1 MPTKLLHS
9 CEGGVAISQDPDLIR
24 KLDLLKNFGIQGE
37 EYNPFAGIN
46 GKMSELHAAMGF
58 LNLATVDEEIS
69 KRSWF
74 AGDMTRSFL
83 GSKRS
88 SHIPS
93 SNKRDLLPDQDCCRH
108 VWEESGRAL

>member
-1 MPTKLLHS
+1 MLSFHATKLLHS

-58 LNLATVDEEIS
+58 PNS
-69 KRSWF
+69 
-74 AGDMTRSFL
+74 
-83 GSKRS
+83 
-88 SHIPS
+88 
-93 SNKRDLLPDQDCCRH
+93 RH
-108 VWEESGRAL
+108 C